1 MVNIPPLKNGDLRMM
16 VSQCH
21 DHFKGMVPPLNI
33 LVNILYGDVI
43 V

>member
-1 MVNIPPLKNGDLRMM
+1 MVNIPPLKNGDLRM
-16 VSQCH
+16 VSQYH